1 MTVVV
6 MNPEGKI
13 KVFTKGADNV
23 IIALLN
29 TKEK

>member
-13 KVFTKGADNV
+13 KVFIKGADNV

-29 TKEK
+29 E